1 MWWEKTAEMWFD
13 KTIWK
18 SGFGVW
24 VYNSGFGSIATE
36 YPLHVS
42 SLRE

>member
-13 KTIWK
+13 KTTWK

-24 VYNSGFGSIATE
+24 VIILALG
-36 YPLHVS
+36 L
-42 SLRE
+42 